1 MTVVPADHRMTL
13 ICDGCGDT
21 VTAATCV
28 LPDAEVVWTLVFEN
42 GWAGSPFAAGPHH
55 CPRCSLA
62 PPAGNPPG
70 DTAGDSRAAGGHG
83 LGIDY
88 LEEVGAPPAAREV
101 DPAEAVRRALAEAI
115 ELGDR
120 LLVELAE
127 VDVIDSAALG
137 LLVRAHQ
144 EARQRG
150 TSLCLVAP
158 SRFVLTVLHTMRL
171 DGLFPVFESRTAALS
186 GSADPATAIAPP
198 PPDPAVVGYA
208 AS

>member
-1 MTVVPADHRMTL
+1 MTL

-55 CPRCSLA
+55 CPRCSVT
-62 PPAGNPPG
+62 PPAGDPGG
-70 DTAGDSRAAGGHG
+70 DTAAASSATGHD

-88 LEEVGAPPAAREV
+88 LDEVGDVQTVREV
-101 DPAEAVRRALAEAI
+101 APAEAVHRALAEAI

-120 LLVELAE
+120 LLVDLAE
-127 VDVIDSAALG
+127 VDVIDSTALG

-171 DGLFPVFESRTAALS
+171 DGVFPVFESRTVALS
-186 GSADPATAIAPP
+186 ASADSAPATAPA
-198 PPDPAVVGYA
+198 PPDPAVVGNA
-208 AS
+208 PF